1 MSVTV
6 GEVVRKYWL
15 WGWCVLCW
23 FRGRESNIFL

>member
-1 MSVTV
+1 MSVPV

-23 FRGRESNIFL
+23 FRGRGK